1 ATLVA
6 MNPSTQ
12 LIACMAAALL
22 LAGCQSVS
30 LEEPARLDAP
40 SGACLTQLTTFASNA
55 MSRPV
60 TLNQQVLS
68 DSDTMRFELPATG
81 STAART
87 EVFKLKREPGIC
99 RVVHQNTGRQTEL
112 PGCSCRGI

>member
-1 ATLVA
+1 
-6 MNPSTQ
+6 MNPHLKQ
-12 LIACMAAALL
+12 LRCLAAALL

-40 SGACLTQLTTFASNA
+40 SGACLTQLTAFASDT
-55 MSRPV
+55 MRRPV
-60 TLNQQVLS
+60 TLNQQVLA
-68 DSDTMRFELPATG
+68 DSDTMRFELPASG
-81 STAART
+81 NMPART

-99 RVVHQNTGRQTEL
+99 RVVHQNTGRRAEL